1 MAISSRSL
9 KLAHVNYLGDFA
21 RIMRLWIFLQTFSLT
36 YCKHGMGTVALRLL
50 KQSPSQVK
58 SDRIPKNSGRHPTPI
73 KKAIELRRISIA

>member
-1 MAISSRSL
+1 MASSSRSL

-21 RIMRLWIFLQTFSLT
+21 RIMRLWIFLQTFSPT

-58 SDRIPKNSGRHPTPI
+58 SDRIPTPKSVNEVSLRENLPNFTR
-73 KKAIELRRISIA
+73 KK